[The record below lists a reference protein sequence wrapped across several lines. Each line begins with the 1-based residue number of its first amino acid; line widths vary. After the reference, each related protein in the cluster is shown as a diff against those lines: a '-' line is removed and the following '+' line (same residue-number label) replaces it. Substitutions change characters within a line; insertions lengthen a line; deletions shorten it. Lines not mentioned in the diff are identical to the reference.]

1 MPELRYHHVCIPTI
15 IPRPNE
21 EYNEKYKTHTSGYFQ
36 SSYGIEWMR
45 FEPDCPFPE
54 LVKQVPH
61 VAFTVDNLE
70 LTITGKE
77 VLIEPASP
85 TGGVTTAFIVHDG
98 APIEFL
104 QFDKPESEIWPH
116 SIKKEAMQE
125 LKYHHFGIPT
135 DIPRPE
141 DEYLAEYKTYASGY
155 LQNPY
160 GVEWMRFEPS
170 SSLPELVKTVP
181 HVAFVV
187 DNLEKATAGKVLL
200 GEPNSPSK
208 GVTVAMIVDNGAPVE
223 FLEFDGP
230 GFEIWPLNAK
240 FRPE

>member
-1 MPELRYHHVCIPTI
+1 MPELTYHHVCIPTTI
-15 IPRPNE
+15 SRPDE
-21 EYNEKYKTHTSGYFQ
+21 EYSEKYKTYTSGYFQ
-36 SSYGIEWMR
+36 SPYGIEWMW

-54 LVKQVPH
+54 LVKTVPH
-61 VAFTVDNLE
+61 IAFTVDNLE
-70 LTITGKE
+70 ATIAGKG
-77 VLIEPASP
+77 VLVGPVSPA
-85 TGGVTTAFIVHDG
+85 GGVTTATIVHDG

-116 SIKKEAMQE
+116 SAKREAMQK

-135 DIPRPE
+135 DVTRPE

-155 LQNPY
+155 RQNPY

-170 SSLPELVKTVP
+170 SQLSEVVKTIP

-187 DNLEKATAGKVLL
+187 DNLEAAIADKVLL

-208 GVTVAMIVDNGAPVE
+208 GVTVAMIIDNGAPVE
-223 FLEFDGP
+223 FLQFDGP
-230 GFEIWPLNAK
+230 GFEIWPRNAK
-240 FRPE
+240 FQPE